1 MTATDQTR
9 PTDDLAPLIAAAW
22 DEGVSAALTWVQRR
36 DDADAA
42 GQYVHVPEPRN
53 PYRTTDPKESDR
65 IGGVQR

>member
-65 IGGVQR
+65 